1 MYGLIGAAI
10 GAISQ
15 NFNTSESIAA
25 NKQEQQSNRDYNL
38 NLAKMQNQWNREQWE
53 READYNSPAA
63 YRARLAAAGMNPDL
77 AYSNVN
83 GTAPTSPG
91 MTSGEPS
98 SPVDY
103 SAIAGKQTIGSAV
116 SQALANEQAQAN
128 IALTQAQ
135 KNKTEEEAGK
145 TSEEAKGIR
154 IDNLTRGASNTLEI
168 QLKQGVIKLN
178 DSVKQLNEQNKKNLQ
193 QQLENLKL
201 ESNNIAEQW
210 QVIRETWSNLS
221 VDRALKMI
229 DLKFR
234 EKQNVV
240 TLKKL
245 ASETNLNYVQASSMA
260 KRLMLDM
267 ALGKTQMNLMTQ
279 QAITETQK
287 RVNMR
292 TEDWFNRGKIRNVY
306 LQNGQLSFDFS
317 QSVKWDDTMKSI
329 DWCEKFSRSIFM
341 LTQSF
346 QGAAS
351 GSIPKAGGN
360 PFYPQGVN
368 W

>member
-1 MYGLIGAAI
+1 MLPFIGAAI
-10 GAISQ
+10 GALANNANVNSA
-15 NFNTSESIAA
+15 IAA
-25 NKQEQQSNRDYNL
+25 NKQEQQANREYNL
-38 NLAKMQNQWNREQWE
+38 NLAKLQNQWTLDQWY
-53 READYNSPAA
+53 REAEYNSPAA
-63 YRARLAAAGMNPDL
+63 YRARLQAAGMNPDL
-77 AYSNVN
+77 AYGNVN
-83 GTAPTSPG
+83 GTAPTSG
-91 MTSGEPS
+91 AMTSGAPS
-98 SPVDY
+98 QPVDY
-103 SAIAGKQTIGSAV
+103 SAIIGKQTIGSVV
-116 SQALANEQAQAN
+116 SQVLANEQAKAN

-135 KNKTEEEAGK
+135 KNKTDEEAGK
-145 TSEEAKGIR
+145 TSEEAKGVR

-168 QLKQGVIKLN
+168 QLKEGVIKLN

-210 QVIRETWSNLS
+210 QVIRETWSNLR

-234 EKQNVV
+234 EKQNVA

-245 ASETNLNYVQASSMA
+245 ASETNLNYVQASSMT

-267 ALGKTQMNLMTQ
+267 ALGRTQMNLMTQ
-279 QAITETQK
+279 QAITEAQK

-292 TEDWFNRGKIRNVY
+292 TEDWLNRGKIRNVY

-329 DWCEKFSRSIFM
+329 DWCEKFCRSIFM

-351 GSIPKAGGN
+351 GSMPMAGGN

>member
-1 MYGLIGAAI
+1 MLPFIGTAI
-10 GAISQ
+10 GALANNANINSA
-15 NFNTSESIAA
+15 IAA
-25 NKQEQQSNRDYNL
+25 NKQEQQANREYNL
-38 NLAKMQNQWNREQWE
+38 NLAKMQNQWTLDQWY
-53 READYNSPAA
+53 REAEYNSPAA
-63 YRARLAAAGMNPDL
+63 YRARLQAAGMNPDL
-77 AYSNVN
+77 AYGNVN
-83 GTAPTSPG
+83 GTAPTSG
-91 MTSGEPS
+91 AMTSGAPS
-98 SPVDY
+98 QPVDY
-103 SAIAGKQTIGSAV
+103 SAIVGKQTIGSVV
-116 SQALANEQAQAN
+116 SQVLANEQAQAN

-135 KNKTEEEAGK
+135 KNKTDEEAGK
-145 TSEEAKGIR
+145 TSEEAKGVR

-210 QVIRETWSNLS
+210 QVIRETWSNLRA
-221 VDRALKMI
+221 DRALKMI
-229 DLKFR
+229 DMKFR
-234 EKQNVV
+234 EKQNVAI
-240 TLKKL
+240 LKKL
-245 ASETNLNYVQASSMA
+245 ASETNLNYVQASSMT

-279 QAITETQK
+279 QAITEVQK

-292 TEDWFNRGKIRNVY
+292 TEDWFNRSKIRNVY

-351 GSIPKAGGN
+351 GAIPKAGGN
-360 PFYPQGVN
+360 PFYPQGTN

>member
-1 MYGLIGAAI
+1 MLPFIGAAI
-10 GAISQ
+10 GALANNANINSA
-15 NFNTSESIAA
+15 IAA
-25 NKQEQQSNRDYNL
+25 NKQEQQANREYNL
-38 NLAKMQNQWNREQWE
+38 NLAKMQNQWTLDQWY
-53 READYNSPAA
+53 REAEYNSPAA
-63 YRARLAAAGMNPDL
+63 YRARLQAAGMNPDL
-77 AYSNVN
+77 AYGNVN
-83 GTAPTSPG
+83 GTAPTSG
-91 MTSGEPS
+91 AMTSGAPS
-98 SPVDY
+98 QPVDY
-103 SAIAGKQTIGSAV
+103 SAIVGKQTIGSVV
-116 SQALANEQAQAN
+116 SQVLANEQAQAN

-135 KNKTEEEAGK
+135 KNKTDEEAGK
-145 TSEEAKGIR
+145 TSEEAKGVR

-210 QVIRETWSNLS
+210 QVIRETWSNLRA
-221 VDRALKMI
+221 DRALKMI
-229 DLKFR
+229 DMKFR
-234 EKQNVV
+234 EKQNVA

-351 GSIPKAGGN
+351 GAIPKAGGN
-360 PFYPQGVN
+360 PFYPQGTN

>member
-1 MYGLIGAAI
+1 MLPFIGAAI
-10 GAISQ
+10 GALANNANINSA
-15 NFNTSESIAA
+15 IAA
-25 NKQEQQSNRDYNL
+25 NKQEQQVNREYNL
-38 NLAKMQNQWNREQWE
+38 NLAKLQNQWTIDQWY
-53 READYNSPAA
+53 REAEYNSPAA
-63 YRARLAAAGMNPDL
+63 YRARLQAAGMNPDL
-77 AYSNVN
+77 AYGNVN
-83 GTAPTSPG
+83 GTAPTSG
-91 MTSGEPS
+91 AMTSGAPS
-98 SPVDY
+98 QPVDY

-116 SQALANEQAQAN
+116 SQVLSNEQAKAN

-135 KNKTEEEAGK
+135 KNKTDEEAGK
-145 TSEEAKGIR
+145 TSEEAEGVR

-168 QLKQGVIKLN
+168 QLKEGVIKLN

-193 QQLENLKL
+193 QELENLKL
-201 ESNNIAEQW
+201 KSNNIAEQW
-210 QVIRETWSNLS
+210 QVIRETWSNLR

-234 EKQNVV
+234 EKQNVA

-292 TEDWFNRGKIRNVY
+292 TEDWLNRGRIRNVY

-351 GSIPKAGGN
+351 GAIPKAGGN
-360 PFYPQGVN
+360 PFYPQGTN

>member
-1 MYGLIGAAI
+1 MLPFIGAAI
-10 GAISQ
+10 GALAG
-15 NFNTSESIAA
+15 NANTNNAIAA
-25 NKQEQQSNRDYNL
+25 NKQEQQANREYNL
-38 NLAKMQNQWNREQWE
+38 NLAKLQNQWTLDQWYREVG
-53 READYNSPAA
+53 YNSPAA
-63 YRARLAAAGMNPDL
+63 YRARLQAAGMNPDL
-77 AYSNVN
+77 AYGNVN
-83 GTAPTSPG
+83 GTAPTSG
-91 MTSGEPS
+91 AMTSGAPS
-98 SPVDY
+98 QPVDY
-103 SAIAGKQTIGSAV
+103 SAIAGKQTIGSVV
-116 SQALANEQAQAN
+116 SQVLANEQAQAN

-135 KNKTEEEAGK
+135 KNKTNEEAGK
-145 TSEEAKGIR
+145 TAEEAEGVR
-154 IDNLTRGASNTLEI
+154 IDNLTRGASNALEI

-178 DSVKQLNEQNKKNLQ
+178 ESVKQLNEQNKKNLQ

-201 ESNNIAEQW
+201 ISNNLAEEW
-210 QVIRETWSNLS
+210 QVIREKWSNLR

-234 EKQNVV
+234 EKQNV
-240 TLKKL
+240 TILKKL
-245 ASETNLNYVQASSMA
+245 ASETNLNYVQASTMT

-279 QAITETQK
+279 QAITEAQK

-292 TEDWFNRGKIRNVY
+292 TEDWLNRGKIRNVY

-351 GSIPKAGGN
+351 GAIPKAGGN
-360 PFYPQGVN
+360 PFYPQGAN